1 MSDAESD
8 GRFFVTR
15 DGSRH
20 IRLMKGMVLS
30 PRKFALLV
38 LGIIVLFL
46 VPDIARFTP
55 LPFGS
60 IAQGLMFGIAAV
72 GLNLLLRH
80 IREVSFG
87 HAAFF
92 GIGAYTTGVL
102 TTHFNVASAEILIL
116 SGIVMAT
123 IAGIIIGF
131 LTLRHIGIYF
141 ALLTLAFGQLAYA
154 LAFGINYF
162 GGADG
167 IAVRPQN
174 EARKVEILGQ
184 ALSSDIYTILMY
196 YITVILVLIALLVMY
211 RLVKSPF
218 VRALDAIGQ
227 DRTRAQFIGIPVD
240 RYVWI
245 AFTISA
251 IYGGI
256 GGSMF
261 GVFREYVRPERTLFM
276 FRSGEILFM
285 AILGGFQTLLGPL
298 VGGVV
303 LVYLLQTVRFYTEY
317 FNFITGL
324 VLVLVVYFLPD
335 GIVGSLRAGS
345 SARKAAGQLVSE
357 PGTFVSD
364 LASRFRATLG
374 RLQHTLFGGR

>member
-1 MSDAESD
+1 MSDAEGG
-8 GRFFVTR
+8 GRFLVTR
-15 DGSRH
+15 DGQRH
-20 IRLMKGMVLS
+20 VRLMKGMVFT
-30 PRKFALLV
+30 PRKFAMLV
-38 LGIIVLFL
+38 VGVVVLFM

-60 IAQGLMFGIAAV
+60 VAQGLMFGIAAV

-92 GIGAYTTGVL
+92 GVGAYTTGVL
-102 TTHFNVASAEILIL
+102 TTHYNVASAGVLIVV
-116 SGIVMAT
+116 GVVMAT
-123 IAGIIIGF
+123 LAAMVVGY

-154 LAFGINYF
+154 LAFGIDFF

-167 IAVRPQN
+167 IAVRPHN
-174 EARKVEILGQ
+174 PGRKVELLGQ
-184 ALSSDIYTILMY
+184 VFSSEVYGILIY
-196 YITVILVLIALLVMY
+196 YITVVLVLLSLLVMY

-227 DRTRAQFIGIPVD
+227 NRTRARFIGIPVR
-240 RYVWI
+240 RYVWA
-245 AFTISA
+245 AFVISG

-261 GVFREYVRPERTLFM
+261 GLFQEYVRPERTLFM

-303 LVYLLQTVRFYTEY
+303 LIFLLQTVRFYTEY

-324 VLVLVVYFLPD
+324 ILVLVVYFLPD
-335 GIVGSLRAGS
+335 GIVGSLQSGS
-345 SARKAAGQLVSE
+345 SARLAFAQLRSE
-357 PGTFVSD
+357 PAAFASD
-364 LASRFRATLG
+364 LGDRFRRSMS